1 MSQKY
6 FRFILLFLSL
16 LNIFFLSA
24 TIAYQVTK
32 SGEMTTLPDLGGM
45 YLEEAR
51 LELSKQKL
59 FVVQSGVQLHNHY
72 EQGKIISHD
81 PPPDA
86 KVKLNEVV
94 KVVISAGKKKV
105 SVLNFRGRALQAIL
119 STLQETG
126 LRKGRVSHVHTSQY
140 AAGKIISQYPPPDEE
155 VGINTRINMLVSQGD
170 HEQKFLMPDLLGKRL
185 SLVSSRL
192 RALGFKVGDVRR
204 MYYPGLESGII
215 INQIPEQG
223 KQILKRNRII
233 LEVSK

>member
-32 SGEMTTLPDLGGM
+32 SGEMTTIPNLAGM
-45 YLEEAR
+45 SMEEAR
-51 LELSKQKL
+51 MELSKQKL
-59 FVVQSGVQLHNHY
+59 SVVQSGVQLHNLY
-72 EQGKIISHD
+72 EQGEIIAHD
-81 PPPDA
+81 PPPET
-86 KVKLNEVV
+86 KVKLHEEV

-105 SVLNFRGRALQAIL
+105 IVPNFRGRALQAIL
-119 STLQETG
+119 PSLQETG
-126 LRKGRVSHVHTSQY
+126 LRKGRVSHVHTPRY
-140 AAGKIISQYPPPDEE
+140 AAGKIISQYPPSDQE
-155 VGINTRINMLVSQGD
+155 VGITTRINMLVSQGD
-170 HEQKFLMPDLLGKRL
+170 HEQKFLMPDLLGKKL
-185 SLVSSRL
+185 SSVSSRL

-204 MYYPGLESGII
+204 RYYPGLESGII

>member
-1 MSQKY
+1 MSHKY

-32 SGEMTTLPDLGGM
+32 SGEMTTLPNLAGM
-45 YLEEAR
+45 SLEEAR
-51 LELSKQKL
+51 MELTKQKL
-59 FVVQSGVQLHNHY
+59 FVVQSGVQLHDRY

-81 PPPDA
+81 PPPET

-105 SVLNFRGRALQAIL
+105 IVPNFRGRTLQAIL
-119 STLQETG
+119 STLQEAS
-126 LRKGRVSHVHTSQY
+126 LRKGRVSHVHTPKY
-140 AAGKIISQYPPPDEE
+140 AAGKIISQYPAPDEE
-155 VGINTRINMLVSQGD
+155 VGINTRINLLVSQGD
-170 HEQKFLMPDLLGKRL
+170 HEQKFLMPDLLGRRL
-185 SLVSSRL
+185 SSVSSRL
-192 RALGFKVGDVRR
+192 IALGFRVGDVRR
-204 MYYPGLESGII
+204 SYYPGLESGII